1 MLPLLYFA
9 MIVLNPQRSTE
20 LVTNNLEKKKTTQ
33 IKGSD
38 CFQPCSRGFG
48 LLSSQAA

>member
-20 LVTNNLEKKKTTQ
+20 LVTNNLKKKTLKLKVVTA
-33 IKGSD
+33 
-38 CFQPCSRGFG
+38 
-48 LLSSQAA
+48 SSLVLEALVF

>member
-20 LVTNNLEKKKTTQ
+20 LVTNNLEKKKPLKLKVVTA
-33 IKGSD
+33 
-38 CFQPCSRGFG
+38 
-48 LLSSQAA
+48 SSLVLEALVF